1 MRSSFLPFWNKKT
14 DKWLIVGLG
23 NPGEKYAR
31 NRHNIGFMCLDEFA
45 RIHKISL
52 ARSRY
57 RAKTGEGK
65 IDSTEVVL
73 AKPLTFVNLSGEA
86 VGKLVR
92 KYGVK
97 PERLIVVC
105 DDLDLPL
112 GRTRLRL
119 GGSSG
124 HNGIKSIVEHIGSE
138 DFIRVRVGIGRP
150 GEEQSVATVR
160 GDVINHVLGDFS
172 EEEQKMIGKIVPRV
186 GEILVCLLS
195 EGLTAAMNKFNST
208 DFRKAQTDK

>member
-1 MRSSFLPFWNKKT
+1 MPFWNKKT
-14 DKWLIVGLG
+14 EKWLIVGLG
-23 NPGEKYAR
+23 NPGEKYVR
-31 NRHNIGFMCLDEFA
+31 NRHNIGFMCLDDFA

-65 IDSTEVVL
+65 IDNIEVIL

-86 VGKLVR
+86 VSKLAQ
-92 KYGVK
+92 KYGIK
-97 PERLIVVC
+97 PEHLIVVC

-112 GRTRLRL
+112 GRIRIRQ

-138 DFIRVRVGIGRP
+138 EFLRVRVGISRP
-150 GEEQSVATVR
+150 EEEAGKTERS
-160 GDVINHVLGDFS
+160 DVINHVLGDFS
-172 EEEQKMIGKIVPRV
+172 DEEEKMIEKIVPRV
-186 GEILVCLLS
+186 GEVVNSLLT
-195 EGLTAAMNKFNST
+195 EGLTAAMNKFNGT
-208 DFRKAQTDK
+208 DFRKAQADK

>member
-31 NRHNIGFMCLDEFA
+31 SRHNIGFMCLGEFA
-45 RIHKISL
+45 RVNKISL

-65 IDSTEVVL
+65 IDSADVVL

-86 VGKLVR
+86 VGKLAR

-112 GRTRLRL
+112 GRIRLRL

-124 HNGIKSIVEHIGSE
+124 HNGIKSIIEHISSE

-150 GEEQSVATVR
+150 GEEQSGTTAR

-172 EEEQKMIGKIVPRV
+172 QEEQKMIEKIVPRV

-208 DFRKAQTDK
+208 DFRKAQADK

>member
-1 MRSSFLPFWNKKT
+1 MRSSSLPFWNKKT
-14 DKWLIVGLG
+14 GKWLIVGIG

-31 NRHNIGFMCLDEFA
+31 NRHNIGFMCLDEYA
-45 RIHKISL
+45 RVHNVTL

-65 IDSTEVVL
+65 IDNIEVVL

-86 VGKLVR
+86 VGKLVQ

-112 GRTRLRL
+112 GRIRIRQ

-138 DFIRVRVGIGRP
+138 EFLRIRVGIGRP
-150 GEEQSVATVR
+150 EEEAGKNERT
-160 GDVINHVLGDFS
+160 DVINHVLGDFS
-172 EEEQKMIGKIVPRV
+172 EEEEKIIEKIVPRV
-186 GEILVCLLS
+186 GEVLNSLLT
-195 EGLTAAMNKFNST
+195 EGITAAMNKFNST
-208 DFRKAQTDK
+208 DFRKAQADK